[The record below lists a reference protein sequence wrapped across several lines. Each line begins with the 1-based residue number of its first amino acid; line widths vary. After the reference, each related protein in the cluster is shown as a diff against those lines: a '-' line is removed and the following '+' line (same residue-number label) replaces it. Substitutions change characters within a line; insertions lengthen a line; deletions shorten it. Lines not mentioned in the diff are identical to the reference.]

1 MQDVRRMGVH
11 GDLPDM
17 SGGSR
22 CQPIKR
28 GASKTPSAR
37 SVKALRQ
44 RPLRR
49 LMTITWMAGIALDTL
64 RDYVQS
70 AYIGRVGYGLT
81 MDKKRC

>member
-1 MQDVRRMGVH
+1 MQDVWRMGVH
-11 GDLPDM
+11 TAMQDM

-28 GASKTPSAR
+28 GANKIPSAR

-49 LMTITWMAGIALDTL
+49 LMTITWMAGIALDIL
-64 RDYVQS
+64 KDCVQS